1 MGVTSN
7 GMKGNSFDTL
17 QLGIWAQ
24 VQHLKAYAST
34 DALKNA
40 CIDPRFK
47 YVTRGC
53 AKYVEWLGQKENLDG
68 KGWVVGAGY
77 GRKILAILKGILGT
91 VGGEAKPAPAETEA

>member
-7 GMKGNSFDTL
+7 GMKGNSFDTP

-24 VQHLKAYAST
+24 VQYLKAYTST

-53 AKYVEWLGQKENLDG
+53 AKYVEWLGQKENLDENSIFLP
-68 KGWVVGAGY
+68 VSGASIHP
-77 GRKILAILKGILGT
+77 RP
-91 VGGEAKPAPAETEA
+91 EH